1 MTKIDK
7 DNDKDILRT
16 PPKNNPRD
24 LLHLRH
30 WLRFRQL
37 RTWMY
42 NHLGYLG
49 IKSDIGQHSQFLR
62 YWYFHQV
69 IGKQFKFLFGNFL
82 FTRLIS
88 SHKGH
93 FKGGLQKK
101 TPWKFV
107 QFTKGICLKLKIYLS
122 KVKNVH
128 LFQIQICLMLLIV
141 ARLILFGLKQYYMP
155 CYCWSQG
162 QQLWKGKIMKMT
174 MVVVARQFSFQ
185 PFVMCK
191 YWESGIGQVCSSH
204 HQLIFGFCSTKMA
217 TDTEAAMLFKWHR
230 ISWTLMLS

>member
-1 MTKIDK
+1 MLVLWWLLSVL
-7 DNDKDILRT
+7 ILMNIERRFSEEVFVDCFCCWRRIPDQFSFCVFSIFRIQDGLAT
-16 PPKNNPRD
+16 NSSSYLAISFLPD
-24 LLHLRH
+24 SFLHIKATLRGA
-30 WLRFRQL
+30 
-37 RTWMY
+37 Y
-42 NHLGYLG
+42 
-49 IKSDIGQHSQFLR
+49 
-62 YWYFHQV
+62 
-69 IGKQFKFLFGNFL
+69 
-82 FTRLIS
+82 
-88 SHKGH
+88 
-93 FKGGLQKK
+93 KK

-128 LFQIQICLMLLIV
+128 LFQIQICLTLLIV

-204 HQLIFGFCSTKMA
+204 HQLIFGFCSTGNA
-217 TDTEAAMLFKWHR
+217 V
-230 ISWTLMLS
+230 